1 MTKKF
6 LLAALVL
13 ALAAGGWVLFSQRA
27 QEQAPA
33 KPKGPAEQAVGV
45 VKPKLED
52 VPVVLE
58 VNGTVVSL
66 KTVEVRAQTSNLIKK
81 IHVKEGQFV
90 RQGKLLFSL
99 DDRADRANFE
109 KLQAQLARNQALAA
123 DYERQYQR
131 ARDLRAQNFISQSA
145 LDSSQTQ
152 WEAQT
157 AALAADRAALQAAQ
171 LSLDYDRIVAPA
183 SGRLG
188 SIAVF
193 EGSLVQAGGAP
204 LLAITQV
211 DPVAVQFS
219 VPESSLASLHQALS
233 AKGTS
238 AGAAAG
244 VKAGVSI
251 TLPGTT
257 QPMSGKLYFA
267 DSTVDAATGTI
278 KSKAEFANPGML
290 LWPGQFVPTRLQL
303 QTLQAVNTLPINA
316 LVTSI
321 NGKFVY
327 VVDAENTAQQKPVK
341 VLHTYGARM
350 VVEGVRETDQVIV
363 DGKQNLRPGSKV
375 RLISANTGSAAPKTE
390 ASTKP

>member
-1 MTKKF
+1 MTKKI
-6 LLAALVL
+6 LLAALALVL
-13 ALAAGGWVLFSQRA
+13 AGGSWVLFNHRA
-27 QEQAPA
+27 QDQPPA
-33 KPKGPAEQAVGV
+33 KPKGPTEQAVGV

-58 VNGTVVSL
+58 VNGTVVAL

-90 RQGKLLFSL
+90 RQGELLFSL
-99 DDRADRANFE
+99 DDRADRANHE
-109 KLQAQLARNQALAA
+109 KLQAQLARSQALAA

-145 LDSSQTQ
+145 LDTSQTQ

-188 SIAVF
+188 GIAVF

-204 LLAITQV
+204 LLTITQV

-219 VPESSLASLHQALS
+219 IPDSSLVSLQQALS
-233 AKGTS
+233 AKGMS
-238 AGAAAG
+238 
-244 VKAGVSI
+244 AGVSI
-251 TLPGTT
+251 TVPGTT
-257 QPMSGKLYFA
+257 QSVRGKLYFA
-267 DSTVDAATGTI
+267 DSTVDVATGTI
-278 KSKAEFANPGML
+278 KSKAEFANPGSL
-290 LWPGQFVPTRLQL
+290 LWPGQFVPTRLHL
-303 QTLQAVNTLPINA
+303 QTLQAVTTLPINA
-316 LVTSI
+316 LVTSS

-350 VVEGVRETDQVIV
+350 AVEGVSDSDQVIV

-375 RLISANTGSAAPKTE
+375 RLIGVNAGLPAPKTE
-390 ASTKP
+390 ASTQP